1 MRQTMGGSKIQT
13 DGKARAE
20 PKIGNGSH
28 VLGRTWIPA
37 KDEKLKSRKA
47 RVTEKESS
55 WQGCSTGKRCMQS
68 LSHITAP
75 WSQGTL
81 ASVPCSCDP
90 MSQG

>member
-47 RVTEKESS
+47 RVT
-55 WQGCSTGKRCMQS
+55 
-68 LSHITAP
+68 
-75 WSQGTL
+75 
-81 ASVPCSCDP
+81 D
-90 MSQG
+90 